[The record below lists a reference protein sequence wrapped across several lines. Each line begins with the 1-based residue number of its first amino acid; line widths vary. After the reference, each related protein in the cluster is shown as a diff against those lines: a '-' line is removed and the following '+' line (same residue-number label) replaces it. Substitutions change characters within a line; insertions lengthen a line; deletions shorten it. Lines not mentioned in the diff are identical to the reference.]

1 MDIEPFRKMTQ
12 PEIDAFIVKMEADAA
27 KSKAEAHQAEIGAK
41 LLEND
46 MRLAKIAMK
55 EAIESE
61 EKRLASDNHHRTYR
75 FTSTVG
81 DGSVKAAIE
90 KLTIWHRIDPKCEIT
105 FVINSAGGDIIAGF
119 HLFDTL
125 CWLKD
130 EGHDITTAGLGM
142 AASMGGVILQAGK
155 VRVMGPRASLL
166 IHEASFVAGG
176 SMGDIEDT
184 VEFVKSLQNRI
195 LQIFADRSTL
205 TKAQIRN
212 RWKRKNWWLT
222 ADQSLKLGFVDEVK

>member
-1 MDIEPFRKMTQ
+1 MDMEPFRKMTQ
-12 PEIDAFIVKMEADAA
+12 PEIDAFIAKMEADAA
-27 KSKAEAHQAEIGAK
+27 KSKAEAWQAQVGAE

-46 MRLAKIAMK
+46 MLLAKLAMA
-55 EAIESE
+55 EVQENE
-61 EKRLASDNHHRTYR
+61 EKRLASDHHHRTYR

-81 DGSVKAAIE
+81 DGSVKTAIE
-90 KLTIWHRIDPKCEIT
+90 KLTTWHRIDPECEIT

-125 CWLKD
+125 KWLGD
-130 EGHDITTAGLGM
+130 EGHDITTVGLGM

-155 VRVMGPRASLL
+155 TRVMGPRASLL

-205 TKAQIRN
+205 SKAQIKN

-222 ADQSLKLGFVDEVK
+222 AQQALEFGLVDEVR

>member
-1 MDIEPFRKMTQ
+1 MDYTPGTQ
-12 PEIDAFIVKMEADAA
+12 KEIDALIAKMEADAT
-27 KSKAEAHQAEIGAK
+27 KSLAEANQADIRAE
-41 LLEND
+41 LYEND
-46 MRLAKIAMK
+46 MLLAKITLNTK
-55 EAIESE
+55 LEDEL
-61 EKRLASDNHHRTYR
+61 KRLASDHHHNTYR

-81 DGSVKAAIE
+81 DGSVKTAIE
-90 KLTIWHRIDPKCEIT
+90 KLTLWHRLDAECDIT

-125 CWLKD
+125 KWLED
-130 EGHDITTAGLGM
+130 EGHNITTVGLGM
-142 AASMGGVILQAGK
+142 AASMGGVLLQAGK
-155 VRVMGPRASLL
+155 TRVLGPRASLL

-184 VEFVKSLQNRI
+184 VDFVKTLQERI

-222 ADQSLKLGFVDEVK
+222 AQQALDLGFVDEVK